1 MDLDYYLHLNIL
13 NTNTLRM
20 EQTNSEVEVLEKIE
34 KQHQII
40 VYNDN
45 VNTFEHVIMCLM
57 IICSHE
63 MEQAEQCAMMIHH
76 KGKCSVKSGR
86 MDELLPIAEALD
98 REGLHIQIV

>member
-1 MDLDYYLHLNIL
+1 ML

-20 EQTNSEVEVLEKIE
+20 EEPNSEVEVLEKIE
-34 KQHQII
+34 KQHQIV

-45 VNTFEHVIMCLM
+45 VNTFEHVIMCLI

-76 KGKCSVKSGR
+76 KGKCGVKSGG
-86 MDELLPIAEALD
+86 MDELIPIAEALD

>member
-1 MDLDYYLHLNIL
+1 
-13 NTNTLRM
+13 M
-20 EQTNSEVEVLEKIE
+20 EQTNSEVEVSGKIK
-34 KQHQII
+34 KQHQIV

-76 KGKCSVKSGR
+76 TGKCGVKSGT
-86 MDELLPIAEALD
+86 MDELIPIAEQLD
-98 REGLHIQIV
+98 RAGLHLQIV